1 MVYNSYLFNIF
12 QFIVIHTVKG
22 FSLVNE
28 AEVEVFLEFSFFF
41 YDPMDVGNL
50 ISGSSAFSKSS
61 LYIWNFSVHIQLNPN
76 LKDFVHYLVSM

>member
-28 AEVEVFLEFSFFF
+28 AEVEFFCIPLFF

-50 ISGSSAFSKSS
+50 ISGSSVFSKSQGIFPTQGS
-61 LYIWNFSVHIQLNPN
+61 NPHF
-76 LKDFVHYLVSM
+76 LHWQMDS

>member
-28 AEVEVFLEFSFFF
+28 AGRGVSLESSYSF
-41 YDPMDVGNL
+41 YDPTDVDNWSL
-50 ISGSSAFSKSS
+50 ISVPF
-61 LYIWNFSVHIQLNPN
+61 LNP
-76 LKDFVHYLVSM
+76 LVYMEVLSS